1 MWRTRQIRRKPGYT
15 ARNVNLKTGPREIWN
30 WIEDL
35 GKLLDPDK

>member
-1 MWRTRQIRRKPGYT
+1 MWSKAQQRAKPGYT
-15 ARNVNLKTGPREIWN
+15 ARNVGLINGSRQIWN